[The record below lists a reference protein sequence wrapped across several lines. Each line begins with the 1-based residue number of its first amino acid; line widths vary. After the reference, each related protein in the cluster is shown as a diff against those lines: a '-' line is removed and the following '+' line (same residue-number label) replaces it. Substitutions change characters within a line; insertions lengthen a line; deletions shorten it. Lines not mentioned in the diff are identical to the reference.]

1 VLLLF
6 AAVSS
11 ITAFVS
17 PSLDRQALRFHKHSS
32 IFDKRFSRY
41 NQHRKR
47 RGPFSVLHSSSAS
60 TGASSS
66 SSSDENK
73 QSYRISPEQLQLIK
87 ESADIVSVVE
97 SYGLPGFQRHGN
109 NRAKALCPFHDDHNP
124 SMSVDGERGLYK
136 CFACG
141 AGGDVFNFVR
151 EYSALKRGEPMT
163 FYQAVR
169 HVSDEYCDESIKLD
183 VWSSSSS
190 TSRMSEEE
198 RKALNEKKQR
208 YVLIECVICFVECV
222 SDVVVLDGLVAVYF
236 WQTLQRPHT
245 MASVSLQFLQLG

>member
-1 VLLLF
+1 MINMKERERLLECPFKRRRRRWNVTFFLLLF

-11 ITAFVS
+11 ITAFVP
-17 PSLDRQALRFHKHSS
+17 PSLDHQALHFHKHTS
-32 IFDKRFSRY
+32 ILDKLPSRY
-41 NQHRKR
+41 SQYVCRKR
-47 RGPFSVLHSSSAS
+47 KSPFSVLHSSAHAD
-60 TGASSS
+60 ASSS
-66 SSSDENK
+66 SDDK

-124 SMSVDGERGLYK
+124 SMSVDGQRGLYK

-151 EYSALKRGEPMT
+151 EYSALKSGKPMT

-169 HVSDEYCDESIKLD
+169 HVVDEYCDGSIKLD
-183 VWSSSSS
+183 IRSSS

-208 YVLIECVICFVECV
+208 CV
-222 SDVVVLDGLVAVYF
+222 Y
-236 WQTLQRPHT
+236 
-245 MASVSLQFLQLG
+245 